1 MGYLFNSAAC
11 FAGVRESK
19 QFYTNGYC
27 VGNILVQLAAI
38 IALAYISVLFAWHMK
53 RKGWGRS
60 KTWTRPKTWIF
71 ILLLIFELMVVLRYT
86 FNMYGLS
93 IYVLLISFGQMV
105 GSITF
110 FLICFFFTTKASMY
124 LDNRAGTLF
133 ILKVF
138 GLFCLLVFV
147 ITFIL

>member
-11 FAGVRESK
+11 FAGVRENK
-19 QFYTNGYC
+19 PFYTNGYC

-38 IALAYISVLFAWHMK
+38 IAFAYISVLFAWHMK

-86 FNMYGLS
+86 FNMYDLS

>member
-1 MGYLFNSAAC
+1 
-11 FAGVRESK
+11 
-19 QFYTNGYC
+19 
-27 VGNILVQLAAI
+27 VQLAAI

-71 ILLLIFELMVVLRYT
+71 ILLLIYEFMVVLRYT

-93 IYVLLISFGQMV
+93 IYILLISFGQMV

-110 FLICFFFTTKASMY
+110 FLICFFFTNKASMY

>member
-11 FAGVRESK
+11 FEGVREK
-19 QFYTNGYC
+19 IQYFTNGYC

-71 ILLLIFELMVVLRYT
+71 ILLLIYELMVVLRYT